1 MITIQNLS
9 FIYDGYQEEC
19 LKNVSFHIK
28 EGEVVLLT
36 GLSGSGKSTVLKCLN
51 GLIPHLYEGTLSGK
65 IFLDGVPLENLSAA
79 DINQTVGSVFQNPRS
94 QFFTTSTISELAF
107 AMENYGI
114 LYEEMKAQMES
125 LSQRFDLEPIL
136 GRDIFQISS
145 GERQRLS
152 LACSFSLN
160 PKILMF
166 DEPSSNLDYAM
177 TMKIG
182 EYIKSFKAQ
191 GYTILV
197 ADHRYFYLNQL
208 LDKIIVMEDGSV
220 SGIYTEEEFK
230 QSSYPL
236 RKFTLFDTPYPLLPY
251 QPLESCLEIKDLSY
265 LDILNEVSLQCKKGE
280 VTAILGKNGAGKT
293 TLAKLICGME
303 KPSSGV
309 INAPPALFV
318 MQDSDY
324 QLFGTSAE
332 NELSIC
338 PHPVSK
344 EEIHSALEKVGLLA
358 LRYRHPFALSGG
370 EKQRLQIAT
379 AMVSQNELL
388 VFDEPTSGLD
398 FYSMHAVSDLIL
410 SLAETKAVLVI
421 SHDYEFIR
429 KTAHRIVYLADGC
442 VKDDFILTESTASQ
456 IETIFQQMKGDS
468 L

>member
-1 MITIQNLS
+1 MIEVQNLS
-9 FIYDGYQEEC
+9 FVYDGYQKEC
-19 LKNVSFHIK
+19 LKNVSFHIN

-36 GLSGSGKSTVLKCLN
+36 GLSGSGKSTVLKCIN
-51 GLIPHLYEGTLSGK
+51 GLIPHLYEGTLSGR
-65 IFLDGVPLENLSAA
+65 ILLDGVPLDSLSAA

-94 QFFTTSTISELAF
+94 QFFTTSTLSELAF
-107 AMENYGI
+107 AMENYGVP
-114 LYEEMKAQMES
+114 YEEMQSQIEN
-125 LSQRFDLEPIL
+125 LSRHFDLEPIL

-160 PKILMF
+160 PKILIF

-182 EYIKSFKAQ
+182 EYIQNFKAR

-208 LDKIIVMEDGSV
+208 PDKVIVMENGSI

-230 QSSYPL
+230 KSDYPL
-236 RKFTLFDTPYPLLPY
+236 RKFTLFDTQYPLLPY
-251 QPLESCLEIKDLSY
+251 QPLENCLEIQNLSY
-265 LDILNEVSLQCKKGE
+265 LEILKDISLQCKKGE
-280 VTAILGKNGAGKT
+280 VTAVLGKNGAGKT

-303 KPSSGV
+303 KPSSGY

-344 EEIHSALEKVGLLA
+344 EDIHSALQKVGLLE
-358 LRYRHPFALSGG
+358 LRHRHPFALSGG

-398 FYSMHAVSDLIL
+398 FYSMHAVSELIL
-410 SLAETKAVLVI
+410 SLAANKAVLVI

-429 KTAHRIVYLADGC
+429 KTAHRIVYLDDGK
-442 VKDDFILTESTASQ
+442 VKDDFTLTENTIGQ
-456 IETIFQQMKGDS
+456 IESIFQHMKGEN